1 MSPLVTVLLSFLLG
15 AVVGA
20 ALALVFAWGRRTR
33 ARLAEP
39 VPVVDPEVPVVLD
52 AFRQPVVIIGP
63 HDEIRYANA
72 PSRAVGLVRG
82 TRIGIGEVLDAARAA
97 RRTGEGADREVS
109 MGQSADG
116 PSRRLQVRIRPL
128 EHEAVLLVGDDR
140 SALLRVDE
148 SKRDLVSNI
157 SHELKTPVGALRVLA
172 ETIQEAA
179 DDPDYVRHF
188 ASRMIAESTRLGEL
202 VQQIIEL
209 GRLQSDDPLGDAA
222 PVDIDEVVEAAAA
235 RASASCQAR
244 GIHFSI
250 AGDKGQR
257 VIGDRHQLRVAL
269 SNLVEN
275 AISYSD
281 HGARVSVT
289 VKAVD
294 EDGDHWVDISVTDN
308 GIGIGVEDQKRI
320 FERFYR
326 VDYARSREN
335 GGTGLGLSIV
345 KHVVI
350 AHGGTVRLW
359 SRPGRG
365 STFTMRL
372 PALIGHDD
380 GSQPEERP

>member
-1 MSPLVTVLLSFLLG
+1 MLLSFLLG
-15 AVVGA
+15 AAVGA
-20 ALALVFAWGRRTR
+20 ALALVLAWGRRAR
-33 ARLAEP
+33 ARIAEQTP
-39 VPVVDPEVPVVLD
+39 VISPEVPAVLD

-72 PSRAVGLVRG
+72 PSRAIGLVRG
-82 TRIGIGEVLDAARAA
+82 TRVGIGEVLGAARTA
-97 RRTGEGADREVS
+97 RRTGEGSDREVS
-109 MGQSADG
+109 LGSSDGG
-116 PSRRLQVRIRPL
+116 PSRQLHVRIRPL
-128 EHEAVLLVGDDR
+128 DREAVLLVGDDR
-140 SALLRVDE
+140 SALIRVDE

-157 SHELKTPVGALRVLA
+157 SHELKTPVGALQVLA

-188 ASRMIAESTRLGEL
+188 ASRMAAESTRLGEL

-222 PVDIDEVVEAAAA
+222 PVDVDEVVAAAA
-235 RASASCQAR
+235 SRASASCQAR
-244 GIHFSI
+244 DIHFSI
-250 AGDKGQR
+250 AGDKGLR

-281 HGARVSVT
+281 HGARVAVT

-294 EDGDHWVDISVTDN
+294 EDGDHWVDIAVTDN
-308 GIGIGVEDQKRI
+308 GIGISTEDQKRI

-372 PALIGHDD
+372 PALIGRDD
-380 GSQPEERP
+380 ATQLEERS